1 MIGIDRKTGA
11 AVDDWLQFVER
22 ATRALTTPIG
32 TRQKRPL
39 YGTELVDLLGKNLG
53 DDLLILAQSATVAA
67 FYNEANGISDFEPSV
82 VAAVRAGAGLRLSLS
97 GTWHNRKM
105 SFEVVT

>member
-1 MIGIDRKTGA
+1 MIGIHRKTGA
-11 AVDDWLQFVER
+11 KVDDWAQFVER

-39 YGTELVDLLGKNLG
+39 YGTTLIELLGKNLG

-67 FYNEANGISDFEPSV
+67 FYNEANGVEDFEPSV
-82 VAAVRAGAGLRLSLS
+82 VVATRAGAGLRLSLS
-97 GTWHNRKM
+97 GTWKNRKM
-105 SFEVVT
+105 SFEVMT

>member
-1 MIGIDRKTGA
+1 MIGIHRKTGA
-11 AVDDWLQFVER
+11 VVDDWAQFVER

-39 YGTELVDLLGKNLG
+39 YGTTLIDLLGKNLG

-67 FYNEANGISDFEPSV
+67 FYNETNGIDDFEPSV
-82 VAAVRAGAGLRLSLS
+82 VVATREGAGLRLSLS
-97 GTWHNRKM
+97 GTWKNRKM
-105 SFEVVT
+105 SFEVMT